1 MRGNAYEICASALGD
16 LVAPNLHG
24 LARLT
29 NASDFDPMVKIAI
42 SRAAYAV
49 IASALPGSS
58 LRVEPQPC
66 RRAYVR
72 WLAP

>member
-1 MRGNAYEICASALGD
+1 MKYARPRSGTWWRPISTALQD
-16 LVAPNLHG
+16 S
-24 LARLT
+24 LT
-29 NASDFDPMVKIAI
+29 PPTLTPWSIAI

>member
-1 MRGNAYEICASALGD
+1 MKYARPRSGTWWRPISTALQE
-16 LVAPNLHG
+16 
-24 LARLT
+24 LT